1 MHGRWWRIGAEAAL
15 VLAVAVVAVSVFAR
29 APAKQAGD
37 EANWLGTARYFLVLF
52 VRHDVS
58 AEAWPDS
65 YWTRTQ
71 PMIPRYIMGGWL
83 WARGYEYEWLD
94 PNFDHTKKWFTNE
107 REGKA
112 PTEAILTEARV
123 PMRALTVVA
132 AVLLY
137 GVVRVMAGP
146 VGGVVAALLFCGSSY
161 VPLHMVRAMGEPPFI
176 AFLLAALLVSLVAI
190 KCGALRGPRVGL
202 GLVAGLLLGLAFA
215 SKLTAII
222 AIVAVLLWGSWAAL
236 GGLVARRLSML
247 RTQVDGRRRLV
258 WSLGVVAVAIL
269 TFSVTN
275 PFLYHDPVGR
285 SWLLFKNR
293 QAEMMVQAEL
303 DPSRAA
309 MTLPERVEQVWK
321 YSLIEDT
328 WAHTRLRWP
337 LEAALAVVGLAWL
350 VVRAVRL
357 QPHADAFL
365 LLWVLGFFGGVTV
378 GLGYVLDHYFMPTA
392 TMGLILGGLAIGWS
406 ARLVWIG
413 ARRLAQRAL
422 TNSRP
427 PFAKESAST

>member
-1 MHGRWWRIGAEAAL
+1 M
-15 VLAVAVVAVSVFAR
+15 LAVAVVAASVFAR

-52 VRHDVS
+52 VRHDIS

-132 AVLLY
+132 AALLY

-146 VGGVVAALLFCGSSY
+146 VGGVAALLFCGSSY

-176 AFLLAALLVSLVAI
+176 AFLLATLLVSLVAI
-190 KCGALRGPRVGL
+190 KRGALHSPRVGL

-222 AIVAVLLWGSWAAL
+222 AIVAILLWGAWAAL
-236 GGLVARRLSML
+236 GGVVAQRLSML
-247 RTQVDGRRRLV
+247 RTQVDGRRWLV
-258 WSLGVVAVAIL
+258 WSAGVVAVAVL
-269 TFSVTN
+269 TFVITN

-293 QAEMMVQAEL
+293 QAEMTVQAEL

-309 MTLPERVEQVWK
+309 MSLPERVKQVWK

-357 QPHADAFL
+357 QPGADAFL
-365 LLWVLGFFGGVTV
+365 LLWVLGFFGGVTG

-406 ARLVWIG
+406 AQLAWVG